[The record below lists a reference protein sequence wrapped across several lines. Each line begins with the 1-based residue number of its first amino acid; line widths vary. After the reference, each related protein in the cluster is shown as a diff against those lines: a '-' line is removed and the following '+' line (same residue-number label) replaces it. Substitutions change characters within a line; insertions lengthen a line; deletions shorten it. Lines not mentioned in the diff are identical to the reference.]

1 MKVLIS
7 PMSAMAETKGPFSRT
22 VILANEFIKRGHEVA
37 LCAAEDVNYH
47 SIEKVKNYYAPIPSL
62 LGVPKFIGSNIFKIS
77 QLTGLQRKKK
87 VNSFEEVLHFVGAID
102 RKHFANDVSC
112 IRKAIQ
118 EFKPD
123 VVYSEFRISAIVA
136 AKLEKIKVVT
146 GYSLPAQK
154 SFASNP
160 EYSKGVNKYLEEN
173 NLNKVES
180 VLDIFDWADLKI
192 VPSSYDLEPINGENI
207 VFVGPFSSPDITQ
220 TKVEKNK
227 IVAYM
232 GSGTI
237 SPRKVIEEL
246 TKAFEKSNYQVYIA
260 TEQVEP
266 YKKNNI
272 NVNKRFD
279 FSELMPEAKVYINHG
294 GQNSVMTG
302 LIYGVPQIICP
313 GNVFERQYNASSI
326 VKLDAG
332 IMLKVCDF
340 NSETIKRI
348 VNDFNE
354 KLTYTN
360 NSKIAGEML
369 LSLGGAT
376 KAVQVIEAFI
386 YN

>member
-1 MKVLIS
+1 V
-7 PMSAMAETKGPFSRT
+7 
-22 VILANEFIKRGHEVA
+22 
-37 LCAAEDVNYH
+37 Y
-47 SIEKVKNYYAPIPSL
+47 
-62 LGVPKFIGSNIFKIS
+62 
-77 QLTGLQRKKK
+77 
-87 VNSFEEVLHFVGAID
+87 
-102 RKHFANDVSC
+102 C

-123 VVYSEFRISAIVA
+123 VIYSEFRIAAIVA
-136 AKLEKIKVVT
+136 AKLEKVKVVT
-146 GYSLPAQK
+146 GYSLPVQK

-160 EYSKGVNKYLEEN
+160 EYSKGVNQYLEEN

-266 YKKNNI
+266 YKKDNI